1 MNTISKKLK
10 VIRTETSMFN
20 NNLPEIKNKLVSIVG
35 PENVLIGQEAMTDY
49 AHDETM
55 GLSGQPDIVVKVE
68 NTRQVAEIMKLA
80 NEYLVPVVPRGAGTG
95 LSGGAVPASGGIVL
109 SLEKMNKILEID
121 EENMM
126 VVTEPGVIT
135 GVLQA
140 EVEKKGLFYPPD
152 PASLDSCFIGG
163 NLAEC
168 AGGARAVKYGVT
180 KDYVLGIEA
189 VLPSG
194 EIINLGGKLLKNVV
208 GYDLIS
214 LIVGCE
220 GTLAVI
226 TKMILKLIP
235 LPKFKIDLL
244 VPFDD
249 YQTASQTIV
258 EIIKSKVVP
267 AAIEFMDKESILACE
282 EILQKQLPFHD
293 SPAQLLIELDGDDK
307 EYLEKQAEM
316 VGELCLN
323 KGAKDVLVADTKAN
337 QEKLWEVRRKISES
351 LKLTGGLKVSEDIV
365 VPINQMPKVLE
376 ELQALSV
383 KLGVNIV
390 CFGHLG
396 DGNIHVNILKKQLS
410 DEAWN
415 KILPQAINGVF
426 DSTIAAGG
434 TISGEHGIG
443 LTKKKY
449 VTRVLSAAEINIMK
463 QIKKTFDP
471 NNILNPGKIFV

>member
-1 MNTISKKLK
+1 MKNI
-10 VIRTETSMFN
+10 E
-20 NNLPEIKNKLVSIVG
+20 EIKNKIAEIVG
-35 PENVLIGQEAMTDY
+35 AGNVFSEKASIADY

-55 GLSGQPDIVVKVE
+55 GLESVPDLVVKVE
-68 NTRQVAEIMKLA
+68 SAQQISQIMRLA
-80 NEYLVPVVPRGAGTG
+80 NEYLFAVVPRGAGTG
-95 LSGGAVPASGGIVL
+95 LSGGAVPIQGGVVL
-109 SLEKMNKILEID
+109 SIEKMNRILEID

-135 GVLQA
+135 GLLQA

-180 KDYVLGIEA
+180 KDFVLGMEA

-194 EIINLGGKLLKNVV
+194 EIIKLGGKLLKNVV

-214 LIVGCE
+214 LLVGSE
-220 GTLAVI
+220 GTLAII
-226 TKMILKLIP
+226 TKIILKLIP
-235 LPKFKIDLL
+235 LPKVKIDLL

-249 YQTASQTIV
+249 YETASQTIV

-282 EILQKQLPFHD
+282 QILQRQLPFRQAA
-293 SPAQLLIELDGDDK
+293 AQILIELDGDEK
-307 EYLEKQAEM
+307 EYLEKQAER
-316 VGELCLN
+316 VGELCLER
-323 KGAKDVLVADTKAN
+323 GAKDVLVADTKAN

-365 VPINQMPKVLE
+365 VPINKIPSVLRQLQ
-376 ELQALSV
+376 ELSQQ
-383 KLGVNIV
+383 LGVQIV

-396 DGNIHVNILKKQLS
+396 DGNIHVNILKKNLTEDVWS
-410 DEAWN
+410 
-415 KILPQAINGVF
+415 KILPQVINEVF
-426 DSTIAAGG
+426 DITIAAGG

-443 LTKKKY
+443 ISKKKY
-449 VTRVLSAAEINIMK
+449 LSKVLSTAEIEIMK

-471 NNILNPGKIFV
+471 HNILNPGKIFD

>member
-1 MNTISKKLK
+1 MTIQK
-10 VIRTETSMFN
+10 FD
-20 NNLPEIKNKLVSIVG
+20 EIKDKLIAIAG
-35 PENVLIGQEAMTDY
+35 RENVLTDKEAMADY
-49 AHDETM
+49 THDETM
-55 GLSGQPDIVVKVE
+55 GLSSQPDIVVKAE
-68 NTRQVAEIMKLA
+68 NTQQVAEVLKLA
-80 NEYLVPVVPRGAGTG
+80 NQYLVPVVPRGAGTG
-95 LSGGAVPASGGIVL
+95 LSGGAVPTAGGIVL

-126 VVTEPGVIT
+126 IVTEPGVIT
-135 GVLQA
+135 GALQA

-152 PASLDSCFIGG
+152 PASLDSCHIGG

-180 KDYVLGIEA
+180 KDYVVGFEA

-194 EIINLGGKLLKNVV
+194 EIIKLGGKLLKNVV

-214 LIVGCE
+214 LIIGCE
-220 GTLAVI
+220 GTLAII
-226 TKMILKLIP
+226 TKIILKLVP
-235 LPKFKIDLL
+235 LPKAKIDLL
-244 VPFDD
+244 VPFDN
-249 YQTASQTIV
+249 YATASQTIV

-282 EILQKQLPFHD
+282 ECLGRQLPFRD
-293 SPAQLLIELDGDDK
+293 AEAQILIELDGDDK

-365 VPINQMPKVLE
+365 VPINQMPGVLSQLQ
-376 ELQALSV
+376 ELSKRLAVQ
-383 KLGVNIV
+383 IV

-396 DGNIHVNILKKQLS
+396 DGNIHVNILKKNLT
-410 DEAWN
+410 DEVWN
-415 KILPQAINGVF
+415 KILPEAINGVF
-426 DSTIAAGG
+426 DITVAAGG

-443 LTKKKY
+443 VTKKKY
-449 VTRVLSAAEINIMK
+449 VPRVLSAAEINIMK

-471 NNILNPGKIFV
+471 NNILNPGKIFE

>member
-1 MNTISKKLK
+1 MTIAN
-10 VIRTETSMFN
+10 IN
-20 NNLPEIKNKLVSIVG
+20 EIKEKLTAIVG
-35 PENVLIGQEAMTDY
+35 AGNILSDKAAMQDY
-49 AHDETM
+49 SHDETM
-55 GLSGQPDIVVKVE
+55 GLQATPDLVVK
-68 NTRQVAEIMKLA
+68 AETAAQISAIMILA
-80 NEYLVPVVPRGAGTG
+80 NKYLVPVVPRGAGTG
-95 LSGGAVPASGGIVL
+95 LSGGAVPIAGGIVL

-126 VVTEPGVIT
+126 IVTEPGVIT
-135 GVLQA
+135 GALQA

-152 PASLDSCFIGG
+152 PASLDSCHIGG

-180 KDYVLGIEA
+180 KDYVVGFEA

-194 EIINLGGKLLKNVV
+194 EIIKLGGKLLKNVV

-214 LIVGCE
+214 LIIGCE

-226 TKMILKLIP
+226 TKIILKLVP
-235 LPKFKIDLL
+235 LPKAKIDLL
-244 VPFDD
+244 VSFDN
-249 YQTASQTIV
+249 YATASQTIV

-282 EILQKQLPFHD
+282 ECLGRQLPFREAE
-293 SPAQLLIELDGDDK
+293 AQILIELDGDDK

-323 KGAKDVLVADTKAN
+323 KGAQDVLVADTKAN

-365 VPINQMPKVLE
+365 VPINQMPQVLSQLQ
-376 ELQALSV
+376 ELSK
-383 KLGVNIV
+383 KLAVQIV

-396 DGNIHVNILKKQLS
+396 DGNIHVNILKKNLT
-410 DEAWN
+410 DEVWN
-415 KILPQAINGVF
+415 KILPEAINGVF
-426 DSTIAAGG
+426 DITVAAGG

-443 LTKKKY
+443 VTKKKY
-449 VTRVLSAAEINIMK
+449 VPRVLSAAEINIMK

-471 NNILNPGKIFV
+471 NNILNPGKIFE

>member
-1 MNTISKKLK
+1 MTITKFAEVKDKL
-10 VIRTETSMFN
+10 IA
-20 NNLPEIKNKLVSIVG
+20 IVSQ
-35 PENVLIGQEAMTDY
+35 ENVLAEKEAMADY
-49 AHDETM
+49 THDETM
-55 GLSGQPDIVVKVE
+55 GLSSQPDMVVKAE
-68 NTRQVAEIMKLA
+68 NTQQVSAILKLA
-80 NEYLVPVVPRGAGTG
+80 NQYLIPVVPRGAGTG
-95 LSGGAVPASGGIVL
+95 LSGGAVPTAGGIVL

-126 VVTEPGVIT
+126 IVTEPGVIT
-135 GVLQA
+135 GALQA

-152 PASLDSCFIGG
+152 PASLDSCHIGG

-180 KDYVLGIEA
+180 KDYVVGFEA

-194 EIINLGGKLLKNVV
+194 EIIKLGGKLLKNVV

-214 LIVGCE
+214 LIIGCE
-220 GTLAVI
+220 GTLAII
-226 TKMILKLIP
+226 TRIILKLVP
-235 LPKFKIDLL
+235 LPKVKIDLL
-244 VPFDD
+244 VPFDN
-249 YQTASQTIV
+249 YATASQTIV

-282 EILQKQLPFHD
+282 ECLGRQLPFRD
-293 SPAQLLIELDGDDK
+293 AEAQILIELDGDDK

-323 KGAKDVLVADTKAN
+323 KGAQDVLVADTKAN

-365 VPINQMPKVLE
+365 VPINQMPQVLSQLQ
-376 ELQALSV
+376 ELSKKLAV
-383 KLGVNIV
+383 KIV

-396 DGNIHVNILKKQLS
+396 DGNIHVNILKKELA
-410 DEAWN
+410 DEVWN
-415 KILPQAINGVF
+415 KILPEAINGVF
-426 DSTIAAGG
+426 DITVAAGG

-443 LTKKKY
+443 VTKKKY
-449 VTRVLSAAEINIMK
+449 VPRVLSTAEINIMK

-471 NNILNPGKIFV
+471 NNILNPGKIFE

>member
-1 MNTISKKLK
+1 MTIAN
-10 VIRTETSMFN
+10 IN
-20 NNLPEIKNKLVSIVG
+20 EIKEKLTAIVG
-35 PENVLIGQEAMTDY
+35 AGNILSDKAAIQDY
-49 AHDETM
+49 SHDETM
-55 GLSGQPDIVVKVE
+55 GLQANPDLVVKAETAAQISAVMK
-68 NTRQVAEIMKLA
+68 VANK
-80 NEYLVPVVPRGAGTG
+80 YLVPVVPRGAGTG
-95 LSGGAVPASGGIVL
+95 LSGGAVPISGGIVL

-126 VVTEPGVIT
+126 IVTEPGVIT

-152 PASLDSCFIGG
+152 PASLDSCHIGG

-180 KDYVLGIEA
+180 KDYVVGFEA

-194 EIINLGGKLLKNVV
+194 EIIKLGGKLLKNVV

-214 LIVGCE
+214 LIIGCE
-220 GTLAVI
+220 GTLAII
-226 TKMILKLIP
+226 TRIILKLVP
-235 LPKFKIDLL
+235 LPKAKIDLL
-244 VPFDD
+244 VPFGN
-249 YQTASQTIV
+249 YATASQTIV

-282 EILQKQLPFHD
+282 KCLGRQLPFRD
-293 SPAQLLIELDGDDK
+293 AEAQILIELDGDDK

-323 KGAKDVLVADTKAN
+323 KGAQDVLVADTKAN

-365 VPINQMPKVLE
+365 VPINQMPKVLSRLQ
-376 ELQALSV
+376 ELSKKLAV
-383 KLGVNIV
+383 KIV

-396 DGNIHVNILKKQLS
+396 DGNIHVNILKKELA
-410 DEAWN
+410 DEVWK
-415 KILPQAINGVF
+415 KILREAINGVF
-426 DSTIAAGG
+426 DITVAVGG

-443 LTKKKY
+443 VTKKKY
-449 VTRVLSAAEINIMK
+449 VSRVLSMAEINIMK

-471 NNILNPGKIFV
+471 NNILNPGKIFE

>member
-1 MNTISKKLK
+1 MTIAN
-10 VIRTETSMFN
+10 IN
-20 NNLPEIKNKLVSIVG
+20 EIKEKLTAIVG
-35 PENVLIGQEAMTDY
+35 AGNILSDKAAIQDY
-49 AHDETM
+49 SHDETM
-55 GLSGQPDIVVKVE
+55 GLQANPDLVVKAETAAQISAVMK
-68 NTRQVAEIMKLA
+68 VANK
-80 NEYLVPVVPRGAGTG
+80 YLVPVVPRGAGTG
-95 LSGGAVPASGGIVL
+95 LSGGAVPISGGIVL

-126 VVTEPGVIT
+126 IVTEPGVIT

-152 PASLDSCFIGG
+152 PASLDSCHIGG

-180 KDYVLGIEA
+180 KDYVVGFEA

-194 EIINLGGKLLKNVV
+194 EIIKLGGKLLKNVV

-214 LIVGCE
+214 LIIGCE
-220 GTLAVI
+220 GTLAII
-226 TKMILKLIP
+226 TRIILKLVP
-235 LPKFKIDLL
+235 LPKAKIDLL
-244 VPFDD
+244 VPFGN
-249 YQTASQTIV
+249 YATASQTIV

-282 EILQKQLPFHD
+282 KCLGRQLPFRD
-293 SPAQLLIELDGDDK
+293 AEAQILIELDGDDK

-323 KGAKDVLVADTKAN
+323 KGAQDVLVADTKAN

-365 VPINQMPKVLE
+365 VPINQMPKVLSRLQ
-376 ELQALSV
+376 ELSKKLAV
-383 KLGVNIV
+383 KIV

-396 DGNIHVNILKKQLS
+396 DGNIHVNILKKELA
-410 DEAWN
+410 DEVWK
-415 KILPQAINGVF
+415 KILPEAINGVF
-426 DSTIAAGG
+426 DITVAVGG

-443 LTKKKY
+443 VTKKKY
-449 VTRVLSAAEINIMK
+449 VSRVLSMAEINIMK

-471 NNILNPGKIFV
+471 NNILNPGKIFE

>member
-1 MNTISKKLK
+1 MALQK
-10 VIRTETSMFN
+10 FD
-20 NNLPEIKNKLVSIVG
+20 EIKEKLVAIVG
-35 PENVLIGQEAMTDY
+35 KNNVLTEKEAIADY

-55 GLSGQPDIVVKVE
+55 GLSSQPDIVVKAE
-68 NTRQVAEIMKLA
+68 NTQHVSEILKLA
-80 NEYLVPVVPRGAGTG
+80 NHYLVPVVPRGAGTG
-95 LSGGAVPASGGIVL
+95 LSGGAVPTAGGIVL

-121 EENMM
+121 EEDMM
-126 VVTEPGVIT
+126 IVTEPGVIT
-135 GVLQA
+135 GTLQT

-152 PASLDSCFIGG
+152 PASLDSCHIGG

-180 KDYVLGIEA
+180 KDYVVGFEA

-194 EIINLGGKLLKNVV
+194 EIIKLGGKLLKNVV

-214 LIVGCE
+214 LIIGCE
-220 GTLAVI
+220 GTLAII
-226 TKMILKLIP
+226 TKIILKLVP
-235 LPKFKIDLL
+235 LPKAKIDLL
-244 VPFDD
+244 VPFDS
-249 YQTASQTIV
+249 YTTASQTIV

-282 EILQKQLPFHD
+282 ECLGRQLPFREAE
-293 SPAQLLIELDGDDK
+293 AQILIELDGDDK

-316 VGELCLN
+316 VGELCLD

-365 VPINQMPKVLE
+365 VPINQMPKVLGR
-376 ELQALSV
+376 LQDLSKKLAV
-383 KLGVNIV
+383 KIV

-396 DGNIHVNILKKQLS
+396 DGNIHVNILKKQLA
-410 DEAWN
+410 DDIWN
-415 KILPQAINGVF
+415 KILPEAINGVF
-426 DSTIAAGG
+426 DITVAAGG

-443 LTKKKY
+443 VTKKKY
-449 VTRVLSAAEINIMK
+449 VPRVLSAAEINIMK

-471 NNILNPGKIFV
+471 NNILNPGKIFE

>member
-1 MNTISKKLK
+1 MSIQKLD
-10 VIRTETSMFN
+10 
-20 NNLPEIKNKLVSIVG
+20 EIKEKLIAIVG
-35 PENVLIGQEAMTDY
+35 KNNVLAEKEAMADY

-55 GLSGQPDIVVKVE
+55 GLSSQPDIVVKAE
-68 NTRQVAEIMKLA
+68 NTQHVSAVLKLA
-80 NEYLVPVVPRGAGTG
+80 NQYLVPIIPRGAGTG
-95 LSGGAVPASGGIVL
+95 LSGGAVPTEGGIVL

-126 VVTEPGVIT
+126 IVTEPGVIT
-135 GVLQA
+135 GVLQT

-152 PASLDSCFIGG
+152 PASLDSCHIGG

-180 KDYVLGIEA
+180 KDYVVGFEA

-214 LIVGCE
+214 LIIGSE
-220 GTLAVI
+220 GTLAMI
-226 TKMILKLIP
+226 TKIILKLVP
-235 LPKFKIDLL
+235 LPKAKIDLL
-244 VPFDD
+244 VPFDN
-249 YQTASQTIV
+249 YTTASQTIV

-282 EILQKQLPFHD
+282 ECLQRQLPFRD
-293 SPAQLLIELDGDDK
+293 AEAQILIELDGDDK

-316 VGELCLN
+316 VGELCLA
-323 KGAKDVLVADTKAN
+323 KGAKDVLVAETKAN

-365 VPINQMPKVLE
+365 VPISQMPKVLGQ
-376 ELQALSV
+376 LQDLSKKLAV
-383 KLGVNIV
+383 KIV

-396 DGNIHVNILKKQLS
+396 DGNIHVNILKKQLP
-410 DEAWN
+410 DDIWN
-415 KILPQAINGVF
+415 KILPEAINGVF
-426 DSTIAAGG
+426 DITIAAGG

-443 LTKKKY
+443 ATKKKY
-449 VTRVLSAAEINIMK
+449 VPRVLSAAEINIMK

-471 NNILNPGKIFV
+471 NNILNPGKIFE

>member
-1 MNTISKKLK
+1 MTLQK
-10 VIRTETSMFN
+10 FD
-20 NNLPEIKNKLVSIVG
+20 EIKNTLIAIVG
-35 PENVLIGQEAMTDY
+35 QENILTEKEAMADY

-55 GLSGQPDIVVKVE
+55 GLSSQPDIVIKAE
-68 NTRQVAEIMKLA
+68 NSQQIAEVLKLA
-80 NEYLVPVVPRGAGTG
+80 NQYLVPVVPRGAGTG
-95 LSGGAVPASGGIVL
+95 LSGGAVPIAGGIVL

-126 VVTEPGVIT
+126 IVTEPGVIT
-135 GVLQA
+135 GALQA

-152 PASLDSCFIGG
+152 PASLDSCHIGG

-180 KDYVLGIEA
+180 KDYVVGFEA

-194 EIINLGGKLLKNVV
+194 EIIKLGGKLLKNVV

-214 LIVGCE
+214 LIIGCE
-220 GTLAVI
+220 GTLAII
-226 TKMILKLIP
+226 TKIILKLVP
-235 LPKFKIDLL
+235 LPKAKIDLL
-244 VPFDD
+244 VPFDN
-249 YQTASQTIV
+249 YTTASQTIV

-282 EILQKQLPFHD
+282 ECLGRQLPFRD
-293 SPAQLLIELDGDDK
+293 AEAQILIELDGDDK

-323 KGAKDVLVADTKAN
+323 KGASDVLVADTKAN

-365 VPINQMPKVLE
+365 VPINQMPKVLSQLQ
-376 ELQALSV
+376 ELSKRLAV
-383 KLGVNIV
+383 KIV

-396 DGNIHVNILKKQLS
+396 DGNIHVNILKKQLA
-410 DEAWN
+410 DEVWN
-415 KILPQAINGVF
+415 KILPDAINGVF
-426 DSTIAAGG
+426 DITVAAGG

-443 LTKKKY
+443 VTKKKY
-449 VTRVLSAAEINIMK
+449 VPRVLSGAEINIMK

-471 NNILNPGKIFV
+471 NNILNPGKIFE

>member
-1 MNTISKKLK
+1 MQK
-10 VIRTETSMFN
+10 FD
-20 NNLPEIKNKLVSIVG
+20 EIKEKLIAIVG
-35 PENVLIGQEAMTDY
+35 KNNVLTAKEEMADY

-55 GLSGQPDIVVKVE
+55 GLSSQPDIVIKAE
-68 NTRQVAEIMKLA
+68 NAQHISAVLKLA
-80 NEYLVPVVPRGAGTG
+80 NKYLVPVIPRGAGTG
-95 LSGGAVPASGGIVL
+95 LSGGAVPTEGGIVL

-126 VVTEPGVIT
+126 IVTEPGVIT
-135 GVLQA
+135 GALQT

-152 PASLDSCFIGG
+152 PASLDSCHIGG

-180 KDYVLGIEA
+180 KDYVVGFEA

-214 LIVGCE
+214 LIIGCE

-226 TKMILKLIP
+226 TKIILKLVP
-235 LPKFKIDLL
+235 LPKAKIDLL

-249 YQTASQTIV
+249 YTTASQTIV

-267 AAIEFMDKESILACE
+267 AAIEFMDKDSILACE
-282 EILQKQLPFHD
+282 ECLGRQLPFRD
-293 SPAQLLIELDGDDK
+293 AEAQILIELDGDDK

-316 VGELCLN
+316 VGELCLA

-365 VPINQMPKVLE
+365 VPISQMPKVLGQ
-376 ELQALSV
+376 LQDLSKKLTV
-383 KLGVNIV
+383 KIV

-396 DGNIHVNILKKQLS
+396 DGNIHVNILKKQLT
-410 DEAWN
+410 DDVWN
-415 KILPQAINGVF
+415 KILPEAINGVF
-426 DSTIAAGG
+426 DITIAAGG

-443 LTKKKY
+443 VTKKKY
-449 VTRVLSAAEINIMK
+449 VPRVLSAAEINIMK

-471 NNILNPGKIFV
+471 NNILNPGKIFE

>member
-1 MNTISKKLK
+1 
-10 VIRTETSMFN
+10 
-20 NNLPEIKNKLVSIVG
+20 
-35 PENVLIGQEAMTDY
+35 
-49 AHDETM
+49 
-55 GLSGQPDIVVKVE
+55 
-68 NTRQVAEIMKLA
+68 
-80 NEYLVPVVPRGAGTG
+80 
-95 LSGGAVPASGGIVL
+95 SGGSVPTAGGIVL

-126 VVTEPGVIT
+126 IVTEPGVIT
-135 GVLQA
+135 GPLQA

-152 PASLDSCFIGG
+152 PASLDSCHIGG

-180 KDYVLGIEA
+180 KDYVVGFEA

-194 EIINLGGKLLKNVV
+194 EIIKLGGKLLKNVV

-214 LIVGCE
+214 LIIGCE
-220 GTLAVI
+220 GTLAII
-226 TKMILKLIP
+226 TRIILKLVP
-235 LPKFKIDLL
+235 LPKVKIDLL
-244 VPFDD
+244 VPFDN
-249 YQTASQTIV
+249 YATASQTIV

-282 EILQKQLPFHD
+282 ECLGRQLPFRD
-293 SPAQLLIELDGDDK
+293 AEAQILIELDGDDK

-323 KGAKDVLVADTKAN
+323 KGAQDVLVADTKAN

-365 VPINQMPKVLE
+365 VPINQMPQVLSQLQ
-376 ELQALSV
+376 ELSKKLAV
-383 KLGVNIV
+383 KIV

-396 DGNIHVNILKKQLS
+396 DGNIHVNILKKELA
-410 DEAWN
+410 DEVWN
-415 KILPQAINGVF
+415 KILPEAINGVF
-426 DSTIAAGG
+426 DITVAAGG

-443 LTKKKY
+443 VTKKKY
-449 VTRVLSAAEINIMK
+449 VPRVLSTAEINIMK

-471 NNILNPGKIFV
+471 NNILNPGKIFE

>member
-1 MNTISKKLK
+1 MKILNKN
-10 VIRTETSMFN
+10 F
-20 NNLPEIKNKLVSIVG
+20 PDIKNKLITIVG
-35 PENVLIGQEAMTDY
+35 PENVLADREAMADY
-49 AHDETM
+49 THDETM
-55 GLSGQPDIVVKVE
+55 GLSGQPDLVVKAE
-68 NTRQVAEIMKLA
+68 NTRQVAEVMKLA

-95 LSGGAVPASGGIVL
+95 LSGGAVPAAGGIVL

-226 TKMILKLIP
+226 TKIILKLIP
-235 LPKFKIDLL
+235 LPKVKIDLL

-249 YQTASQTIV
+249 YLTASQTIV

-267 AAIEFMDKESILACE
+267 AAIEFMDRESILACE
-282 EILQKQLPFHD
+282 ECLQRKLPFRD

-307 EYLEKQAEM
+307 EYLEKQAEI

-365 VPINQMPKVLE
+365 VPVNQMPKVLE
-376 ELQALSV
+376 ELQALSAR
-383 KLGVNIV
+383 LGVKIV

-396 DGNIHVNILKKQLS
+396 DGNIHVNILKKQLA

-449 VTRVLSAAEINIMK
+449 VTRVLSASEINIMK

-471 NNILNPGKIFV
+471 HNILNPGKIFE

>member
-1 MNTISKKLK
+1 L
-10 VIRTETSMFN
+10 N
-20 NNLPEIKNKLVSIVG
+20 NNFPDIKNKLITIVG
-35 PENVLIGQEAMTDY
+35 PENVLADREAMADY
-49 AHDETM
+49 THDETM
-55 GLSGQPDIVVKVE
+55 GLSGQPDLVVKVE
-68 NTRQVAEIMKLA
+68 NARQVAEVMKLS

-95 LSGGAVPASGGIVL
+95 LSGGAVPAAGGIVL

-135 GVLQA
+135 GILQA

-152 PASLDSCFIGG
+152 PASLDSCHIGG

-180 KDYVLGIEA
+180 KDYVVGIEA

-194 EIINLGGKLLKNVV
+194 GIIKLGGKLLKNVV

-214 LIVGCE
+214 LIIGSE

-226 TKMILKLIP
+226 TKIVLKLIP
-235 LPKFKIDLL
+235 LPKAKIDLL
-244 VPFDD
+244 VPFDN
-249 YQTASQTIV
+249 YETSSATIV
-258 EIIKSKVVP
+258 EIIKSKVIP
-267 AAIEFMDKESILACE
+267 AAIEFMDKESLRACAE
-282 EILQKQLPFHD
+282 CLQRELPFPD
-293 SPAQLLIELDGDDK
+293 AEAQILIELDGDDK
-307 EYLEKQAEM
+307 EYLEKQAEI
-316 VGELCLN
+316 VGELCLD

-337 QEKLWEVRRKISES
+337 QDKLWEVRRKISES
-351 LKLTGGLKVSEDIV
+351 LKITGGLKVSEDIV
-365 VPINQMPKVLE
+365 VPINQMPKVLHDLQ
-376 ELQALSV
+376 ELSK
-383 KLGVNIV
+383 KLGVKIV

-396 DGNIHVNILKKQLS
+396 DGNIHVNILKKQLP
-410 DEAWN
+410 DDTWN
-415 KILPQAINGVF
+415 KILPEAINGVF
-426 DSTIAAGG
+426 DITVAAGG

-449 VTRVLSAAEINIMK
+449 LRRVLSEAEIEIMK

-471 NNILNPGKIFV
+471 NNILNPGKIFE

>member
-1 MNTISKKLK
+1 MTIQK
-10 VIRTETSMFN
+10 FD
-20 NNLPEIKNKLVSIVG
+20 EIKEKLIAIVG
-35 PENVLIGQEAMTDY
+35 INNVFSEKETMADY

-55 GLSGQPDIVVKVE
+55 GLSSQPDIVVKVE
-68 NTRQVAEIMKLA
+68 NTRHVSEVLKLA
-80 NEYLVPVVPRGAGTG
+80 NQYLVPVVPRGAGTG
-95 LSGGAVPASGGIVL
+95 LSGGAVPTEGGIVL

-126 VVTEPGVIT
+126 IVTEPGVIT
-135 GVLQA
+135 GVLQT

-152 PASLDSCFIGG
+152 PASLDSCHIGG

-180 KDYVLGIEA
+180 KDYVVGFEA

-220 GTLAVI
+220 GTLAII
-226 TKMILKLIP
+226 TKIILKLVP
-235 LPKFKIDLL
+235 LPKVKIDLL
-244 VPFDD
+244 VPFDN
-249 YQTASQTIV
+249 YTTASQTIV

-267 AAIEFMDKESILACE
+267 AAIEFMDKDSILACE
-282 EILQKQLPFHD
+282 ECLGRKLPFRD
-293 SPAQLLIELDGDDK
+293 AAAQILIELDGDDK

-316 VGELCLN
+316 VGELCLA
-323 KGAKDVLVADTKAN
+323 KGAQDVLVADTKAN
-337 QEKLWEVRRKISES
+337 QDKLWEVRRKISES

-365 VPINQMPKVLE
+365 VPINQMPKVLGQ
-376 ELQALSV
+376 LQDLSKKLEV
-383 KLGVNIV
+383 KIV

-396 DGNIHVNILKKQLS
+396 DGNIHVNILKKQLA
-410 DEAWN
+410 DDVWN
-415 KILPQAINGVF
+415 KILPEAINGVF
-426 DSTIAAGG
+426 DITVAAGG

-443 LTKKKY
+443 VTKKKY
-449 VTRVLSAAEINIMK
+449 VPRVLPAAEINIMK

-471 NNILNPGKIFV
+471 NNILNPGKIFE